1 MLTYCLKYKKK
12 KKKKKKKEEAKRL
25 LSSLDLKTQDSII
38 RWNFFL
44 NASLLNSCHQ

>member
-1 MLTYCLKYKKK
+1 MLTYCLKY
-12 KKKKKKKEEAKRL
+12 KKKKKEEAKRL